1 MKNLDNCIQL
11 KIDKLI
17 SNINPTNNDN
27 NQQREENEVTTL
39 ISYNHCLDL
48 FDFLQNYS
56 KIQKNEILFQI
67 SVIYNILGYAELS
80 LEYTNNSLDLIP
92 NVPTIILF
100 KSGIYASLNRLDEAQ
115 KCLLKYK
122 YLIGEDIFN
131 NYIYNIVRIIYY
143 YLLDYEENIIL
154 REINLIEAKNQS
166 NYYNNIIFL
175 FIKSKLL
182 NKLSEKYKKID
193 KKRSSIYKKD
203 SIKNKENA
211 YNIKQ
216 IDAEYLFKND
226 IQKENTTKILLMIY
240 PYFLEYKPK
249 PLILYK
255 NEFHS
260 GFGLFYK
267 LLKICKLLQIKIQI
281 IKYKKIYKNKY
292 EIKNKNQNGLLND
305 NSLDTILYTI
315 QNDSTNIDNSIYNN
329 NNNIKE
335 CQNLIL
341 SLSKSIFLQD
351 YIKQRTYSQS
361 SIVSAKRGNKA
372 RINSLKQLLLN
383 NKNNNDK
390 INTNYYIYKGF
401 YSNLNL
407 NEFILKNMNLN
418 NEYKEKLFGKDSLL
432 DEINEDFSS
441 NKKYFL
447 RKDDSV
453 MSSKNN
459 LFDKNVTNNYNY
471 INKLS
476 KNGKEKAKIND
487 KIKLIPSNQSKYNI
501 NKNNKENIR
510 KININSEK
518 VASREGTY
526 KKSIEKKEKEKIKKP
541 KYISINKINN
551 KIGENII
558 KHNQN
563 LIQRNAKFSSI
574 NKNFSCSYKNLFN
587 SNDINNN
594 KKDSKNNY
602 EIANI
607 IKKTKNNDVPN
618 NKIQKPKIKINDN
631 DTNKLNTNKKQEKN
645 IKYVNSA
652 NNIFNNVIAFGPHK
666 LNKSRNNSKLNND
679 KEKAK
684 KKELN
689 KQNNIYFDEIKNQ
702 IFAPLNELEK
712 KQKNPNDI
720 VKYYTNNKEERKTTT
735 KFNIYNN
742 YNNIN
747 TDIQITNNNKI
758 NITKNTNEE
767 NIDNINEIGKYF
779 IKKIEFSKRKKS
791 KKKQEMV
798 NHTEKIEDNKL
809 LEKITFVKTINKS
822 ITKKPLSKEL
832 KDSKNYTNKERY
844 NTISLKDY
852 SQKGKSNK
860 SSNNYLSYK
869 NLSKIVNNNMH
880 NKIKTYLYY
889 RTMKENPKSENK
901 KRSDL
906 LIKEKVNFLTINL
919 DLLPK
924 TKFGTPTYQKISLF
938 NTARNDSNDKKREN
952 EKKMTLTK
960 ISKNSPHY
968 MLNLKRTSKYK
979 RNKINFNGQ
988 KTSYNKYI
996 NNNKFRI
1003 NYYYN
1008 NNINASDFNKNMLS
1022 YRVKSN
1028 RTNNNSMGKNKIK
1041 TII

>member
-351 YIKQRTYSQS
+351 YIKQRTYSQLNIIS
-361 SIVSAKRGNKA
+361 SKRGEKT
-372 RINSLKQLLLN
+372 RSNSLKQLLLN

-574 NKNFSCSYKNLFN
+574 NKNISCSYKNLFN

-618 NKIQKPKIKINDN
+618 NKTQRPKIKINDN

-720 VKYYTNNKEERKTTT
+720 VKYYTNNKEERKTNT

-832 KDSKNYTNKERY
+832 KDSKNDINKERY

-979 RNKINFNGQ
+979 RNKINYNGQ

-1008 NNINASDFNKNMLS
+1008 NNINASDFK
-1022 YRVKSN
+1022 
-1028 RTNNNSMGKNKIK
+1028 KICYL
-1041 TII
+1041 IE